1 MRRKSRDEPVSCQAC
16 ESSAWNRGVLGPVIG
31 PGAACLGLFGVFGG
45 FCRFIGYAEWPD
57 QATWQ
62 KAFDAKMVYDDPE
75 ARAMFVDALEE
86 DSRPG
91 ELIAAMEMLD
101 DFLTL
106 RSGPRA

>member
-1 MRRKSRDEPVSCQAC
+1 M
-16 ESSAWNRGVLGPVIG
+16 
-31 PGAACLGLFGVFGG
+31 
-45 FCRFIGYAEWPD
+45 GYAEWPD
-57 QATWQ
+57 QPTWQ
-62 KAFDAKMVYDDPE
+62 KAFDVKMVYDDPE

-106 RSGPRA
+106 RSGPRAEHAAVALPQDVFLQ

>member
-1 MRRKSRDEPVSCQAC
+1 
-16 ESSAWNRGVLGPVIG
+16 
-31 PGAACLGLFGVFGG
+31 
-45 FCRFIGYAEWPD
+45 
-57 QATWQ
+57 
-62 KAFDAKMVYDDPE
+62 MVYDDPE

-91 ELIAAMEMLD
+91 ELIASMEMLD